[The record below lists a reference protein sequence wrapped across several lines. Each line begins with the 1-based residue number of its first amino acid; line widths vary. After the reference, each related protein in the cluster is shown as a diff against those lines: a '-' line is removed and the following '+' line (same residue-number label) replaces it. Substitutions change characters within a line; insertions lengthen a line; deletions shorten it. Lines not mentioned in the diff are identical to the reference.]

1 MKKRMVMVLLG
12 LICVTCAHAADDDE
26 FDVSFSCGWD
36 GYYRPMEW
44 TPVEVGISSDL
55 KEPFGGTFIVS
66 APQDGLNTLN
76 VMRAFVLTPG
86 VPQTLSLVTKLAFGV
101 GRCRLEIRDQRG
113 RMQWDQGLDMW
124 DCSGG
129 NRLMRV
135 VQERDLL
142 VGVVGAPQ
150 FGLLRLPRESLCV
163 SSQGHGKVCV
173 GNKTPRMV
181 PWDWTGFVS
190 LDLLVLYDPDWTL
203 LRDEQLEAVGRWIS
217 NGGRLLIVL
226 GRHPPGQGNPL
237 MQHIPFQIGEPR
249 QAVLAPETLAQWQLD
264 ATRNETVTAW
274 PLFPKPEATLL
285 KSVRTDQG
293 GYLHALSYS
302 GFGRVAVLG
311 FDPAQL
317 SQSQSTRAAGFW
329 TTHIAACLGGS
340 GDALEKTHL
349 TPDRVAASLG
359 AVSGHRR
366 SIALAPSGEDPS
378 RDEAGRSGRYGEDDR
393 YRISLAQIA
402 GNQVM
407 EHLYQLKQ
415 MRPLSI
421 WWVILT
427 LTALA
432 LLLGPV
438 DYLVLKRLDRLPW
451 TWVTSTAWIVI
462 FTVGAYYGV
471 QALRGGRMQL
481 RAISVLD
488 GVGGADCAWA
498 TCYAGLFSPRSA
510 DYRLEGLAPGQWWSG
525 IAPSQEEM
533 WAHQRESA
541 MRQIRCVQEDG
552 SNLPVSVPINIWT
565 VQSLVGE
572 SPLSRLPF
580 DASVERRGEELAV
593 EIANLCDEAIVSAVV
608 MTDDAYV
615 EVGPVPARE
624 TRSFQPKARPFN
636 PWRQTQRMM
645 ANPAGGR
652 GMASFTV
659 PRYPD
664 SVPPPAASAFLA
676 PGCFDRTQTMHAQLR
691 QGAAVVCAVFADA
704 PLPFGLQDRSY
715 EIDHVKVA
723 RQIVFPRGVSK
734 EENHD

>member
-1 MKKRMVMVLLG
+1 MTKLTAMILLG
-12 LICVTCAHAADDDE
+12 LICVTSVHAADDDE
-26 FDVSFSCGWD
+26 FNVSPTYGWD

-76 VMRAFVLTPG
+76 VMRAFVLTPE
-86 VPQTLSLVTKLAFGV
+86 VPQNLVLVTKLAFGM

-113 RMQWDQGLDMW
+113 RMRWDQGVDMW
-124 DCSGG
+124 DYSSG
-129 NRLMRV
+129 NRPMRV

-142 VGVVGAPQ
+142 VGAVGTPQ
-150 FGLLRLPRESLCV
+150 FGLLRLPRETVCV
-163 SSQGHGKVCV
+163 SGQGEGTVCV
-173 GNKTPRMV
+173 GNKPLRMV

-203 LRDEQLEAVGRWIS
+203 LRDEQLEAIGRWVS

-226 GRHPPGQGNPL
+226 GRHPPAQGNRL
-237 MQHIPFQIGEPR
+237 MPHVPFEIGEPR
-249 QAVLAPETLAQWQLD
+249 QTTLAEEKLAGWQLD
-264 ATRNETVTAW
+264 ATRSETVTAW
-274 PLFPKPEATLL
+274 PLFPRPNAILL
-285 KSVRTDQG
+285 KSVKADQG
-293 GYLHALSYS
+293 GYLYGLSYA

-317 SQSQSTRAAGFW
+317 SPSQSTHATGFW
-329 TTHIAACLGGS
+329 TTHIAACLADPS
-340 GDALEKTHL
+340 AEQAARV
-349 TPDRVAASLG
+349 PDDPDVPVNVG
-359 AVSGHRR
+359 AYRR
-366 SIALAPSGEDPS
+366 SIALLPEGEDASQDADHQKPYNEEN
-378 RDEAGRSGRYGEDDR
+378 RF
-393 YRISLAQIA
+393 RISLAQIA

-451 TWVTSTAWIVI
+451 TWVTSTTWIVI

-488 GVGGADCAWA
+488 GVGGVDDAWA

-510 DYRLEGLAPGQWWSG
+510 DYQLEGLAPGQWWSG

-533 WAHQRESA
+533 WAHQLGSA

-580 DASVERRGEELAV
+580 DASIERRGEELAV
-593 EIANLCDEAIVSAVV
+593 EIANFCDEAIVSAVLV
-608 MTDDAYV
+608 MDDAYV
-615 EVGPVPARE
+615 EVGPVPARS
-624 TRSFQPKARPFN
+624 TRQFRPKLRPFN
-636 PWRQTQRMM
+636 PWRDTQRMM
-645 ANPAGGR
+645 ANPRGGR
-652 GMASFTV
+652 GMVSFTV

-664 SVPPPAASAFLA
+664 SVPPPAANAFLA

-691 QGAAVVCAVFADA
+691 QGAAIVCAVFADA
-704 PLPFGLQDRSY
+704 PPPFGVKDRSY
-715 EIDHVKVA
+715 DIDHIKVA
-723 RQIVFPRGVSK
+723 RQIVFPRGVNK
-734 EENHD
+734 EEDHD

>member
-1 MKKRMVMVLLG
+1 V
-12 LICVTCAHAADDDE
+12 A
-26 FDVSFSCGWD
+26 
-36 GYYRPMEW
+36 
-44 TPVEVGISSDL
+44 
-55 KEPFGGTFIVS
+55 
-66 APQDGLNTLN
+66 
-76 VMRAFVLTPG
+76 
-86 VPQTLSLVTKLAFGV
+86 
-101 GRCRLEIRDQRG
+101 
-113 RMQWDQGLDMW
+113 
-124 DCSGG
+124 
-129 NRLMRV
+129 
-135 VQERDLL
+135 
-142 VGVVGAPQ
+142 
-150 FGLLRLPRESLCV
+150 
-163 SSQGHGKVCV
+163 
-173 GNKTPRMV
+173 
-181 PWDWTGFVS
+181 
-190 LDLLVLYDPDWTL
+190 
-203 LRDEQLEAVGRWIS
+203 
-217 NGGRLLIVL
+217 
-226 GRHPPGQGNPL
+226 
-237 MQHIPFQIGEPR
+237 
-249 QAVLAPETLAQWQLD
+249 LAQWQLD
-264 ATRNETVTAW
+264 ATQNQTVTAW
-274 PLFPKPEATLL
+274 PLFPKPNAAPL
-285 KSVRTDQG
+285 KGMKMDQG
-293 GYLHALSYS
+293 GYLYALGYS

-317 SQSQSTRAAGFW
+317 SQSQATRAAGFW
-329 TTHIAACLGGS
+329 TTHIAACLTDPIEGQAVHVPDDPRGPVNLGGS
-340 GDALEKTHL
+340 G
-349 TPDRVAASLG
+349 
-359 AVSGHRR
+359 R

-378 RDEAGRSGRYGEDDR
+378 QDEAGRGGRYGEDNR

-407 EHLYQLKQ
+407 EHLYQLRQ

-481 RAISVLD
+481 RAVSVLD
-488 GVGGADCAWA
+488 GAAGADGAWA

-533 WAHQRESA
+533 WAHHRESA

-572 SPLSRLPF
+572 TPLGRLPF
-580 DASVERRGEELAV
+580 DAKVDRRGQELAV
-593 EIANLCDEAIVSAVV
+593 EISNFSDEAMVSAVV
-608 MTDDAYV
+608 VMDDAYV
-615 EVGPVPARE
+615 EVGPVAARE

-645 ANPAGGR
+645 ANPTGGR
-652 GMASFTV
+652 GTASFTV

-676 PGCFDRTQTMHAQLR
+676 PGCFDRTRTMHAQLR
-691 QGAAVVCAVFADA
+691 QGAAIVCAVFVDA
-704 PLPFGLQDRSY
+704 PPPFGIQDRSY
-715 EIDHVKVA
+715 DVDHIKVA
-723 RQIVFPRGVSK
+723 RQIVFPRGANE